1 MFVRIVSKF
10 AFAFLAVA
18 VLFTNALISSGAKQE
33 PRQLIVHEWGTFT
46 TLSSVDGK
54 AQLWSPLL
62 GPSELPKFVYRSNET
77 PQRNCVK
84 CGLTLARM
92 ETPVLY
98 FYADRKTDV
107 SVNVDFPRG
116 QITEWYP
123 QARLD
128 NRTIRW
134 ENFRV
139 EPGAKESFPTDQSQ
153 SHYYPARETDA
164 APIQLKTE
172 QEKFLFYRGLGDIT
186 LPLSVK
192 MADGKVIVNSAGQ
205 EIAQVI
211 VFEKRDGRAGW
222 RIHGRL
228 KGEAAIDRPAFD
240 QPPGLPMDSLLC
252 EIESTLVSQGL
263 YPKEAAAMVKTW
275 RESWFEEGLRVF
287 YTLPR
292 ATTDG
297 VLPISISPAPAELIR
312 VMVARAEII
321 TPEMERAVLAAAKQ
335 FNEPSS
341 ESRATAV
348 KTVRVYGRF
357 AEPVLRG
364 AMGRARADDERNRIW
379 ELVRAA
385 SAN

>member
-1 MFVRIVSKF
+1 MLIRIVSKF
-10 AFAFLAVA
+10 AFSFLVVA
-18 VLFTNALISSGAKQE
+18 VLFTNVLVSSGAKPE
-33 PRQLIVHEWGTFT
+33 PRQLVVHEWGTFT
-46 TLSSVDGK
+46 TVSTVDGS

-62 GPSELPKFVYRSNET
+62 GPSELPKFVYRSNEI
-77 PQRNCVK
+77 PQRYCGK

-107 SVNVDFPRG
+107 SVKVDFPHGR
-116 QITEWYP
+116 ITEWYP

-128 NRTIRW
+128 SSTIRW

-139 EPGAKESFPTDQSQ
+139 EPGAKEGFSTDHSK

-192 MADGKVIVNSAGQ
+192 MAGGKVIVNSAGQ

-222 RIHGRL
+222 RIHGKL
-228 KGEAAIDRPAFD
+228 KGEAAIDRPASD
-240 QPPGLPMDSLLC
+240 QPLESLLC
-252 EIESTLVSQGL
+252 EIEGTLVAQGL

-275 RESWFEEGLRVF
+275 RGSWFEEGLRVF
-287 YTLPR
+287 YVLPR
-292 ATTDG
+292 ATTDA
-297 VLPISISPAPAELIR
+297 VLPISISPMPTELVR
-312 VMVARAEII
+312 VMVTRAEII
-321 TPEMERAVLAAAKQ
+321 TPEMERTVLAAANQ
-335 FNEPSS
+335 FNDPSP
-341 ESRATAV
+341 ESRAAAI
-348 KTVRVYGRF
+348 KTVRTYGRF

-364 AMGRARADDERNRIW
+364 AMGRARTNEERNRIW
-379 ELVRAA
+379 ELIQAA
-385 SAN
+385 STG

>member
-1 MFVRIVSKF
+1 MFVRILSKF
-10 AFAFLAVA
+10 AFAVLVAA
-18 VLFTNALISSGAKQE
+18 VLFTNALVSSDAKQE

-46 TLSSVDGK
+46 TVSTIDGT
-54 AQLWSPLL
+54 AQAWSPLL
-62 GPSELPKFVYRSNET
+62 GPSELPKFVYRSEEAR
-77 PQRNCVK
+77 QWQCFK
-84 CGLTLARM
+84 CSLALARM

-107 SVNVDFPRG
+107 SVNVGFPLG

-128 NRTIRW
+128 KHAIRW
-134 ENFRV
+134 ENFSV
-139 EPGAKESFPTDQSQ
+139 EPGANEGFPTDQSQ

-164 APIQLKTE
+164 APIRLKTE

-186 LPLSVK
+186 LPLSVE
-192 MADGKVIVNSAGQ
+192 MAGGKVIVNSAGQ

-228 KGEAAIDRPAFD
+228 KGEAAIDRPTFG
-240 QPPGLPMDSLLC
+240 QTPGQQMDSLLC
-252 EIESTLVSQGL
+252 EIESTLVAEGL

-275 RESWFEEGLRVF
+275 RDSWSEEGLRVF
-287 YTLPR
+287 YILPR
-292 ATTDG
+292 TATDAI
-297 VLPISISPAPAELIR
+297 LPITISPAPTELVR
-312 VMVARAEII
+312 VMVARAELI

-335 FNEPSS
+335 FNEPSP
-341 ESRATAV
+341 ESRAAAI
-348 KTVRVYGRF
+348 KTVRIYGRF

-364 AMGRARADDERNRIW
+364 AMGRVRTDEERNRIW
-379 ELVRAA
+379 ELIKAA
-385 SAN
+385 SAG